1 MSTAKNGNLTRREA
15 LGRAARWAGVAALW
29 AGLPQRTWAALPAP
43 AGWSATEEALTTLVG
58 DTILPATPGSPGA
71 GDVAIGRFVLAM
83 TNDCFAPEA
92 AAATRRALREIEA
105 AAQAA
110 HGKAFA
116 ALAAAE
122 REAVLTAYEKTS
134 AASAAAAVRA
144 KAGGEA
150 ALDAFRHVKQLVLLG
165 YFTSEPGAT
174 QALRYDPVPGGYRG
188 SLPLAPGDRAWA
200 T

>member
-1 MSTAKNGNLTRREA
+1 MSTAKGGHLTRREA
-15 LGRAARWAGVAALW
+15 LGRAARFAGVAALW
-29 AGLPQRTWAALPAP
+29 ASLPQRTWAALPAP
-43 AGWSATEEALTTLVG
+43 AGWSAADEALANLAG

-71 GDVAIGRFVLAM
+71 GEVGIGRFVLTM

-105 AAQAA
+105 AARAGHA
-110 HGKAFA
+110 KAFA

-122 REAVLTAYEKTS
+122 REALLAAYEKTS
-134 AASAAAAVRA
+134 AATAAAAVRT
-144 KAGGEA
+144 KTGGEA
-150 ALDAFRHVKQLVLLG
+150 AVDAFRHLKHLVLLG